1 MGAEITLAPA
11 AGQGIGRK
19 LADVLLAEPKFI
31 PLLGA
36 AFLDALQA
44 EQFFY
49 DKHAKEWHGEP
60 DFKTRLAAAM
70 GVLAQME
77 GEPVKRI
84 IHQHL
89 DASGL
94 AEEALEQAAETS
106 PALRRRLERIVQRA
120 EKAEPKQV
128 GPAKVESVDIDP

>member
-1 MGAEITLAPA
+1 MGSEITLAPA

-19 LADVLLAEPKFI
+19 LADLLLADPKFI
-31 PLLGA
+31 DLLGA

-49 DKHAKEWHGEP
+49 DKHGKEWHGEP
-60 DFKTRLAAAM
+60 DYKTRLGAAL
-70 GVLAQME
+70 GILAQME

-89 DASGL
+89 GNPTLA
-94 AEEALEQAAETS
+94 AEEALEEAAEAS
-106 PALRRRLERIVQRA
+106 PALRRRLERLVQRA
-120 EKAEPKQV
+120 EKAPKQL
-128 GPAKVESVDIDP
+128 GPAKVEPVDID